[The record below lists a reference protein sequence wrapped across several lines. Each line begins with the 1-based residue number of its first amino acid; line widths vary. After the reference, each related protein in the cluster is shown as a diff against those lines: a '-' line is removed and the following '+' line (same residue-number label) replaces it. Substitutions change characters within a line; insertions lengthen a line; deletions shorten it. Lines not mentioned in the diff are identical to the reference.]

1 MTPETL
7 ANETMAYAAA
17 EATIE
22 QLRSCE
28 ALVKAG
34 AKFEIDRRHVPHIQV
49 DGRWRTDES
58 TGSQVIVRLRC
69 DRTGAWAIR
78 TIEQPLTAKQA
89 KAVAK
94 ELIAEFRDRVTSVKL
109 MRSVERINRY

>member
-28 ALVKAG
+28 TLIKTG
-34 AKFEIDRRHVPHIQV
+34 AKFEIDRRHVPHIQI

-58 TGSQVIVRLRC
+58 TGSQVVICLRC

-89 KAVAK
+89 KSIAR
-94 ELIAEFRDRVTSVKL
+94 ELIAEFRDRVKNVKV
-109 MRSVERINRY
+109 MRSVERTNRY

>member
-1 MTPETL
+1 MTPEML
-7 ANETMAYAAA
+7 ANETMAHTAA

-28 ALVKAG
+28 ALLKAG
-34 AKFEIDRRHVPHIQV
+34 AKFEIDRRHVPHVQI
-49 DGRWRTDES
+49 DGQWQTDET
-58 TGSQVIVRLRC
+58 TGSQVVVRLRC

-94 ELIAEFRDRVTSVKL
+94 ELIAEFRDRVKSVKIT
-109 MRSVERINRY
+109 RSVERTNRY